1 MAINPQELLD
11 LAKRLV
17 GPTPGALESDLRRG
31 ISTAYYA
38 VFHMLINEIMTNF
51 VTLPSF
57 RPKVARALQHG
68 TMKAVCIKYNPV
80 KPNKASNQYDTP
92 ETDEFP
98 SQVLTSELRQVASA
112 FVQLHAARE
121 EADYDGGSTI
131 QHTAAATAIQLAEGA
146 FQAWLTAQN
155 EPCGSIFLQEMFF
168 KSIVKR

>member
-57 RPKVARALQHG
+57 RPVVQHSFCKSG
-68 TMKAVCIKYNPV
+68 WGLPE
-80 KPNKASNQYDTP
+80 AS
-92 ETDEFP
+92 
-98 SQVLTSELRQVASA
+98 VAS
-112 FVQLHAARE
+112 
-121 EADYDGGSTI
+121 
-131 QHTAAATAIQLAEGA
+131 
-146 FQAWLTAQN
+146 
-155 EPCGSIFLQEMFF
+155 
-168 KSIVKR
+168 